1 MTVKAFTFNAFSEN
15 TYILSDETKSCV
27 IIDPGCSNNF
37 ERQELETY
45 ITEMKLNPVY
55 LLNTHCHIDHILGN
69 RFISERYNLKLAA
82 HKKESVVLQLGQQ
95 TAMMYQIPY
104 ESSPDIT
111 IYLDEGD
118 IVRFGNSTLEV
129 LFTPGHSP
137 ASISFLNKNERVL
150 ISGDVLF
157 NGSIGRTDLP
167 GGNFETLTRVIKSKF
182 FTLPPE
188 TIVYSGHGE
197 PTTIGHE
204 MKTNP
209 FF

>member
-111 IYLDEGD
+111 IYLDVGD